1 MDLILIRHARPE
13 QVELKDRAADPK
25 LTEVGHRQAH
35 AMASW
40 LCAEPIDTL
49 YVSPMARARQTAEPL
64 ERILSLD
71 ATVVEGVREYD
82 DTSSSYIPVE
92 VIRENKDRWRKFLA
106 DEAATDRTSF
116 NTEVVESLEKIV
128 SDNRGRRVV
137 VVCHGGVINSWACH
151 VLGTE
156 MKLFFNPN
164 YTSVNRF
171 AAASSGERS
180 VISLNET
187 AHLRNIPD
195 LLLYSS

>member
-13 QVELKDRAADPK
+13 QLELKTGAADPN
-25 LTEVGHRQAH
+25 LTALGHRQAL

-40 LCAEPIDTL
+40 LSSESIDQL

-64 ERILSLD
+64 ERILD
-71 ATVVEGVREYD
+71 TKATVVEGVREFD
-82 DTSSSYIPVE
+82 ATSPTYIPVE
-92 VIRENKDRWRKFLA
+92 VIRQNKDKWRKFLA
-106 DEAATDRTSF
+106 NEAATDRTSF

-128 SDNRGRRVV
+128 ADNRGRRVA
-137 VVCHGGVINSWACH
+137 VVCHGGVINTWACH

-164 YTSVNRF
+164 YTSINRF

-187 AHLRNIPD
+187 AHLRNSAD
-195 LLLYSS
+195 LMLYST